1 MRLQHRALLY
11 GHKRILSYG
20 GNRANNAQSLIK
32 FLANAELFDRM
43 CQPKGK
49 ASGRGRAALKVRC
62 PAIMKPQSER
72 AKMPLQLIATK
83 CSAKWNKQEQVGQ
96 TISEDLQTI

>member
-1 MRLQHRALLY
+1 MLNYLTECVSQ
-11 GHKRILSYG
+11 
-20 GNRANNAQSLIK
+20 
-32 FLANAELFDRM
+32 
-43 CQPKGK
+43 K

-83 CSAKWNKQEQVGQ
+83 CSAKWNKQEQRGQ
-96 TISEDLQTI
+96 TFKEDVQNIKHFNVYFLV